1 MFPSKRSNIQ
11 VKKLPSIV
19 GAKRM
24 KFSSTRRFYI
34 SSGNRRASDEIFSS
48 STRTLTVQVGDAGGD
63 EDAAVRAKLDAGG
76 AGRGGSLVVCGAGEA
91 APAEGLATGGGHG
104 GGGGDGFRFYSFS
117 PLGSWALSA
126 ADGRV
131 GEVAI
136 SFAD

>member
-1 MFPSKRSNIQ
+1 M
-11 VKKLPSIV
+11 
-19 GAKRM
+19 
-24 KFSSTRRFYI
+24 I
-34 SSGNRRASDEIFSS
+34 SSS

-63 EDAAVRAKLDAGG
+63 EGDAVQAKLDAGG
-76 AGRGGSLVVCGAGEA
+76 AGRGGSRVGCGAGEA

-104 GGGGDGFRFYSFS
+104 GGGDDGFVSIPFR
-117 PLGSWALSA
+117 PWALLA